1 MGTRWPP
8 LIYLRASCLCH
19 DGSYLPS
26 FAPLSLQ
33 TLHSFHRWRNWGK
46 AGSLLRHTGIELA
59 SCIPTGLTLVGLG
72 SYSALHLDLDLRRKT
87 GASSLNLPINNLP
100 WTRLMHRY
108 SYRQTSVIELTVVT
122 CLAISYSR
130 HSRHVLA
137 RWQNEAKHGQPPGK
151 EERRK

>member
-8 LIYLRASCLCH
+8 LIYLRASCLCD

-26 FAPLSLQ
+26 FATLSPQ

-59 SCIPTGLTLVGLG
+59 SCIPPGLTLVGLG
-72 SYSALHLDLDLRRKT
+72 FRLSFARGPGPAAEHRSIESQLV
-87 GASSLNLPINNLP
+87 INNLP

-122 CLAISYSR
+122 GLAISYSR

-151 EERRK
+151 ESRK